1 MTTPPN
7 VEIDKFGRD
16 WNDDSAKGDKPFG
29 MQIGS
34 SAPYTE
40 EVIDK
45 LTDMVMKRI
54 ESGKKKV

>member
-7 VEIDKFGRD
+7 KEIDKFGKD
-16 WNDDSAKGDKPFG
+16 WNDDSAKGEKPFG
-29 MQIGS
+29 TQIGS

-45 LTDMVMKRI
+45 LTDAIMRRI
-54 ESGKKKV
+54 NLNKKKV